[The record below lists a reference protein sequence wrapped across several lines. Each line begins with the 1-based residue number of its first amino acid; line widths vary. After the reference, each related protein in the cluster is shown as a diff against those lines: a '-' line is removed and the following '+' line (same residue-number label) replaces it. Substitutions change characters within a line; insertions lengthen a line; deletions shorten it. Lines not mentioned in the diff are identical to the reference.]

1 MRRKCAVNN
10 TGGRRGSRNPT
21 IRRSRDT
28 REQEDLV
35 AFKDLL
41 FLNQGD
47 TEMCN
52 SEHEEAKRSRQK
64 CKKFFQEQ
72 AEVNKPS
79 RYAEDAP
86 NARSWGGNALSDR
99 RRSLCAA
106 SKANKE
112 EPWRRLV
119 AIEGT
124 PGRVVAV

>member
-1 MRRKCAVNN
+1 
-10 TGGRRGSRNPT
+10 
-21 IRRSRDT
+21 
-28 REQEDLV
+28 
-35 AFKDLL
+35 
-41 FLNQGD
+41 
-47 TEMCN
+47 MCN

-106 SKANKE
+106 SRAKKGAHVRSGGQFRE
-112 EPWRRLV
+112 LL
-119 AIEGT
+119 
-124 PGRVVAV
+124 AV

>member
-1 MRRKCAVNN
+1 M
-10 TGGRRGSRNPT
+10 
-21 IRRSRDT
+21 
-28 REQEDLV
+28 

-112 EPWRRLV
+112 EPWRRLG

>member
-1 MRRKCAVNN
+1 MVNKK
-10 TGGRRGSRNPT
+10 GGKEAPETPRF
-21 IRRSRDT
+21 RRSRDT
-28 REQEDLV
+28 REQKDLL

-52 SEHEEAKRSRQK
+52 REHEEAKRSRQK
-64 CKKFFQEQ
+64 CKKFFQKQ

-106 SKANKE
+106 SKANKGG
-112 EPWRRLV
+112 PWRRL
-119 AIEGT
+119 G
-124 PGRVVAV
+124 PVVKLLAA